1 MKFASDDDGDDDDD
15 DDDADGV
22 DRVVTPIISE
32 AWASPALSAS
42 RDHALNS
49 LTHNLGSVEH

>member
-1 MKFASDDDGDDDDD
+1 MKFASDDDGDDDD

-49 LTHNLGSVEH
+49 LTHNLESVEY